1 MADVAASAEP
11 LVTRERVGEWIR
23 KYAIVL
29 ILFGMI
35 ALLAILTGGRFLQIQ
50 NLINVVRQVSVI
62 AMLGIGL
69 TVVIISTGIDLSV
82 GAVLAL
88 SAVVASSLAQQ
99 PDATNLI
106 YPGLPLPALVPVLAA
121 L

>member
-1 MADVAASAEP
+1 MADLAATP
-11 LVTRERVGEWIR
+11 DQLFTRDRVGEWVR

-29 ILFGMI
+29 ILFGMLG
-35 ALLAILTGGRFLQIQ
+35 LLPLLTGGRFLQIQ

-99 PDATNLI
+99 PDATNLM
-106 YPGLPLPALVPVLAA
+106 YPGLHLPALVPVLAA